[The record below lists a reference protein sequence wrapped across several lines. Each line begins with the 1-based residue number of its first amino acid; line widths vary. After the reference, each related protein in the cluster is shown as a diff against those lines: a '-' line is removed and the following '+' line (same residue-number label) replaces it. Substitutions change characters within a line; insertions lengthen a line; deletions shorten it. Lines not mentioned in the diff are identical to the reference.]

1 MHIERGFMMWM
12 SFVMDGSKQ
21 ENKQL
26 TIEHKALKWVKIN
39 SALPKISPWQVPTI
53 DGMIVTS
60 LSQLWW
66 L

>member
-1 MHIERGFMMWM
+1 M

-39 SALPKISPWQVPTI
+39 SALPKISP
-53 DGMIVTS
+53 
-60 LSQLWW
+60 
-66 L
+66 